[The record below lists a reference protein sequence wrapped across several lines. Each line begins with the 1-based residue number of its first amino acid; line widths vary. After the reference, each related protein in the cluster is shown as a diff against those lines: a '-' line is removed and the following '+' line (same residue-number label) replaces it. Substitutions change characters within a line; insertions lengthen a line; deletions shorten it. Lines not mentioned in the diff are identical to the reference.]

1 MRGRINRLSLRWRIA
16 LITFGVIAFSGELI
30 AQNFVG
36 GTFYSLYIKNL
47 ELIAITAAKTGAKHL
62 PADPNAAVRIADTCA
77 EGLGMAK
84 AEIVSTEVSADDNVL
99 TIRLDRKIPSYLAVL
114 ALGKLP
120 TRYLSVTARASNG
133 RRIQGSVTHIMT
145 NRTLR
150 PFPTT
155 AAVLSS
161 GLEVET

>member
-1 MRGRINRLSLRWRIA
+1 MRGRINRLSFRQRIA
-16 LITFGVIAFSGELI
+16 LVTLALLVLLGELLGQSYL
-30 AQNFVG
+30 ASQVYS
-36 GTFYSLYIKNL
+36 FYIRNL
-47 ELIAITAAKTGAKHL
+47 ELVAITAVKMGANHL
-62 PADPNAAVRIADTCA
+62 PADPNAAVRVADACA